1 MSGGQDKSSSQ
12 RPSSRGGD
20 SEDGSVDRASCGKL
34 AASAQKRPA
43 SSRQKKPL
51 SREGS
56 RQRGLLAFGTGRSL
70 SASLPPTTTLEGYW
84 GDTLKDELH
93 PEHADDFSCHSARSA
108 CSSGYS
114 PTNGR
119 PRPTQWSPLDGSVG
133 LNARTAPHMSGRD
146 SPATGGMGHGHGGRH
161 EARQEARLMQ
171 LSSNVADLARP
182 VLKHRMALTFAAKAE
197 GRTLEQVIDALTE
210 TALGY
215 EAAA

>member
-1 MSGGQDKSSSQ
+1 MYPD
-12 RPSSRGGD
+12 
-20 SEDGSVDRASCGKL
+20 V
-34 AASAQKRPA
+34 
-43 SSRQKKPL
+43 RQ
-51 SREGS
+51 S
-56 RQRGLLAFGTGRSL
+56 LAFGTGRSL

-146 SPATGGMGHGHGGRH
+146 SPATGGMGHGGRH

-171 LSSNVADLARP
+171 LSSNVADLARAQA
-182 VLKHRMALTFAAKAE
+182 RMLSMLEALTLE
-197 GRTLEQVIDALTE
+197 GRRSGQHSHANSPPAAEP
-210 TALGY
+210 
-215 EAAA
+215 EATVRSEVRAAMLDVPKYSTV